1 MKQVNILSISMRIRG
16 ISHKLVKG
24 LFSASVSISKIFEN
38 TMIKIVQSIDKGHVL
53 IWIVVTKKQFSQAIF
68 KKTKD
73 DTEPHPAS
81 V

>member
-1 MKQVNILSISMRIRG
+1 MRIRG

-24 LFSASVSISKIFEN
+24 LFSTSVSMSKIVEN

-53 IWIVVTKKQFSQAIF
+53 IWIVVTKNQFSQVIF